1 MRKLTVVISQAQG
14 KNPAKQQLE
23 EELVTALSSD
33 ENVEVALVPNLY
45 DLSAEHSGTQFLRS
59 IPGDVVVL
67 SWLYPR
73 GARWILDRQNVR
85 GHEGVSL
92 LESKSEEEIDEDAPA
107 KKNGNGRHGHGDPKT
122 PSGNGNGN
130 GNGHSEVV
138 DVRPVP
144 NRKIYCLDLRDHS
157 DAKVYLDEI
166 RRIANESSM
175 PLVDFFSFLKT
186 QPQSERLEKYL
197 RPLDLLAEQKP
208 ASAAKDPARMG
219 ADALRAQA
227 KADASALAK
236 KSGKLAGPA
245 SRGGGMEPDEKQKSV
260 LDADASRKKQEVE
273 SARKKAQEE
282 EAKPAKGR
290 DRVAVR
296 AEVAPP
302 AAAEEQP
309 AKKSVPLKSAKKPA
323 LAKAVVAKEA
333 EAEHA
338 KAKVDVAK
346 SFVGRKHDEVADSS
360 RVASAKLAESGKRAA
375 VQTSSLVDAE
385 AKVEAEEVRHAVQAA
400 PKPPK
405 AVRAKASVPS
415 VEGPGGRAALTV
427 RPKAEGKEAKG
438 APAEDKANAR
448 REAHVKK
455 VELAGEAKIV
465 AEGRV
470 EQVKGRKVAVEAK
483 AAAEPDVAKKASHAK
498 AAASEAEAERAA
510 NDAWSAEAGLDR
522 WSALVKAL
530 DEPGTRG

>member
-1 MRKLTVVISQAQG
+1 MFGLRYRVAGGEGTMNAKDHDAVQKRKAALPSKTAA
-14 KNPAKQQLE
+14 NAK
-23 EELVTALSSD
+23 S
-33 ENVEVALVPNLY
+33 
-45 DLSAEHSGTQFLRS
+45 
-59 IPGDVVVL
+59 
-67 SWLYPR
+67 
-73 GARWILDRQNVR
+73 
-85 GHEGVSL
+85 
-92 LESKSEEEIDEDAPA
+92 
-107 KKNGNGRHGHGDPKT
+107 
-122 PSGNGNGN
+122 
-130 GNGHSEVV
+130 
-138 DVRPVP
+138 PVP
-144 NRKIYCLDLRDHS
+144 AAGVKLQQGTTADMQHNVGNS
-157 DAKVYLDEI
+157 G
-166 RRIANESSM
+166 
-175 PLVDFFSFLKT
+175 LK
-186 QPQSERLEKYL
+186 
-197 RPLDLLAEQKP
+197 DLLAEQKP

-338 KAKVDVAK
+338 KAKVDLAK

-510 NDAWSAEAGLDR
+510 NETVKAKAREVDQLEIRQDSDKGIDEVARAADLDAHDGGQVTLVGVYVPRPSEAGGPQLGHVSVMVGDQEVRLGNEVRGTAEILRLSGERVLITGKLD
-522 WSALVKAL
+522 LKKQPGQAL
-530 DEPGTRG
+530 DPSRREKPVLTGFRAPHTR